1 MSILRKLILLLPL
14 ALLMYTS
21 IIAAGLERALADIV
35 SNQPRKMALATA
47 GLWRRFSRRLQHGPI
62 ARWRFIGRTP
72 DRIVLAP
79 PDLRMADAH
88 LANEFLQGRYSFGG
102 ATVDTEGLSPFD
114 SPAPN
119 LDWAAALH
127 GFRWLRHMRGADS
140 DAAAKQARRLV
151 RDWTEKYGGT
161 FDGLPWDPDI
171 VAKRTIAWMQHSG
184 TLLRDCDIEFYQQFL
199 KSLAVQLRYLKT
211 VTPGL
216 DSGEPKLRCCI
227 AMVFAA
233 LSLPVSQS
241 RLLKATQR
249 LEAELKEQVLADGIH
264 ISRNPE
270 TVLEL
275 LTDLLPLRQTYAT
288 QSENPPLILIAT
300 IERMLPALRFF
311 RHRDGALAN
320 FNGAGYAMQERMAAV
335 LRYDDTGG
343 KPLSVSPHSGYQRL
357 AMGSVT
363 VIADTGTPPPIGASD
378 EANAGCLSFELSSGR
393 HRYVVNA
400 GTDRYGPADLR
411 LISRTTAAHS
421 TATINDT
428 SSCQFAATSSAKSL
442 YGTPV
447 IAGPRKVT
455 VQRLEEDHAQ
465 GFIASHD
472 GYLRPFHIIHTRQ
485 ILMSHS
491 GSVVAGMDKFAGSDG
506 YPVRNT
512 KKDLVT
518 IRFHLHPQVS
528 VTFNDEAQ
536 ITLTAERDDT
546 WVFTC
551 NEVAPTIAQSMFFA
565 GISGP
570 QRTKMLVLEFHASQI
585 DSVNWQFT
593 RIGLGNWS
601 Q

>member
-1 MSILRKLILLLPL
+1 
-14 ALLMYTS
+14 
-21 IIAAGLERALADIV
+21 
-35 SNQPRKMALATA
+35 
-47 GLWRRFSRRLQHGPI
+47 
-62 ARWRFIGRTP
+62 
-72 DRIVLAP
+72 
-79 PDLRMADAH
+79 MADAH
-88 LANEFLQGRYSFGG
+88 LASEFYAGRYPFVGK
-102 ATVDTEGLSPFD
+102 TVDTGGLSPFD
-114 SPAPN
+114 VNPPN
-119 LDWAAALH
+119 ADWAAALH
-127 GFRWLRHMRGADS
+127 NFRWLRHMREAGTDL
-140 DAAAKQARRLV
+140 AAMQARRLV
-151 RDWTEKYGGT
+151 RDWIDKYGST
-161 FDGLPWDPDI
+161 FEGLPWEPDI

-184 TLLRDCDIEFYQQFL
+184 TLLRNSEMDFYQQFL
-199 KSLAVQLRYLKT
+199 RSLAIQLRYLKT
-211 VTPGL
+211 VTPSL
-216 DSGEPKLRCCI
+216 DTGETKLRCRI
-227 AMVFAA
+227 ALVFAA

-241 RLLKATQR
+241 RLQRATQR
-249 LEAELKEQVLADGIH
+249 LEAELQQQVLADGIH

-270 TVLEL
+270 AVLEL

-288 QSENPPLILIAT
+288 QSENPPTILIAT

-343 KPLSVSPHSGYQRL
+343 RPLSVSPHSGYQRL

-363 VIADTGTPPPIGASD
+363 LIADTGTPPPIGASD

-393 HRYVVNA
+393 HRYVINA
-400 GTDRYGPADLR
+400 GTDRFGHADLR

-428 SSCQFAATSSAKSL
+428 SSCQFATGNSAKTL
-442 YGTPV
+442 YGTPI

-455 VQRLEEDHAQ
+455 MQRLEEEDAQ

-472 GYLRPFHIIHTRQ
+472 GYLKPFHTIHTRQ
-485 ILMSHS
+485 ILMSHG
-491 GSVVAGMDKFAGSDG
+491 GSVVAGMDKFAGPDG

-518 IRFHLHPQVS
+518 IRFHLHPQVN

-536 ITLTAERDDT
+536 ITLSAERDDT

-551 NEVAPTIAQSMFFA
+551 NEIAPTIAESMFFA

-570 QRTKMLVLEFHASQI
+570 QKTKMLVLEFHASEI
-585 DSVNWQFT
+585 DIVNWQFT
-593 RIGLGNWS
+593 RTGLGNWS
-601 Q
+601 R